1 MLAGTMLLSPIILI
15 IQSVLQF
22 TSTTMSTNVSTTPFP
37 GVFTSSA
44 TPAHL
49 PWDTYNYCNAPH
61 VNAKQYQRPPQA
73 VGQDAKLVYVNVV
86 QRHHKRTPDN
96 LYPNENIFNPAA
108 GWDCSN
114 YQQISYSVG
123 AKQDASLQ
131 GHGIYRQIENPS
143 WHPLN
148 SIIWNG
154 TCDQGMLTADG
165 LRDSIQHG
173 RDFWSVYGPFGKNP
187 LLRRGINE
195 KDVYFRTSNSDR
207 TYQVSGGLIAG
218 MDGHTSPGN
227 FPVHTQPSNMD
238 DTVPNYS
245 CNYANGFRSYEQALP
260 AWTDHLNSK
269 SQLFASL
276 NNVVGTA
283 GQSGWNSWI
292 DHHFDAM
299 ASRQCHGHA
308 LPTNP
313 TTGQSISQDTANQAY
328 NEGHWEYD
336 YIWNSGAGA
345 DDYVKYGFGVFM
357 QELGRNLNRFVSGE
371 DKYKLKYYV
380 GHDGTMVRLYKSLGL
395 AGSFKWPAMGS
406 EVVIEVY
413 QHKKDYYVRILKDG
427 TTMKTVVRED
437 LASDADGNVAWT
449 PLNKVVAY
457 LESRVPK
464 DLYSKC
470 VLGK

>member
-1 MLAGTMLLSPIILI
+1 MSSSLINLVTSLLAKSIFK
-15 IQSVLQF
+15 S
-22 TSTTMSTNVSTTPFP
+22 SMSTNTSVTPFS
-37 GVFTSSA
+37 GVFTSSV
-44 TPAHL
+44 TPADL

-61 VNAKQYQRPPQA
+61 VSAKYYERPPQA
-73 VGQDAKLVYVNVV
+73 KDARLVFVNVV

-123 AKQDASLQ
+123 ANQDANLQ
-131 GHGIYRQIENPS
+131 GHGIYRKIESPS

-173 RDFWSVYGPFGKNP
+173 RDFWSVYGPYGKNP
-187 LLRRGINE
+187 LLRQGINQR
-195 KDVYFRTSNSDR
+195 DVYFRTSNSDR
-207 TYQVSGGLIAG
+207 TYQVSGGLLTG
-218 MDGHTSPGN
+218 MNGWTSPGN

-238 DTVPNYS
+238 DIVPNYS
-245 CNYANGFRSYEQALP
+245 CGYANGFRSYEQSLL
-260 AWTDHLNSK
+260 AWNDHLSSK
-269 SQLFASL
+269 ASLFAAL

-283 GQSGWNSWI
+283 SQSGWNSWI

-299 ASRQCHGHA
+299 ASRQCHGHE
-308 LPTNP
+308 LPRNP
-313 TTGQSISQDTANQAY
+313 ATGQSISQDLANQAY

-345 DDYVKYGFGVFM
+345 DDYVKYGFGVFV
-357 QELGRNLNRFVSGE
+357 QELSRSFKRFASGE
-371 DKYKLKYYV
+371 DKYKMRYTV

-395 AGSFKWPAMGS
+395 AGQFKWPAMGS
-406 EVVIEVY
+406 EVVMEVY
-413 QHKKDYYVRILKDG
+413 EHKGQHFVRILKDG
-427 TTMKTVVRED
+427 KTMQTVNKD
-437 LASDADGNVAWT
+437 LASDAQGNIAWT
-449 PLNKVVAY
+449 PLDKVTAY
-457 LESRVPK
+457 LDSRVPS
-464 DLYSKC
+464 DIYSKC

>member
-1 MLAGTMLLSPIILI
+1 MNLHQLTVDLASFLLKWSTSSEM
-15 IQSVLQF
+15 SV
-22 TSTTMSTNVSTTPFP
+22 STTTPFP
-37 GVFTSSA
+37 GVFTTSV

-61 VNAKQYQRPPQA
+61 VNAAHYTRPTQA
-73 VGQDAKLVYVNVV
+73 RDAKLVFVNVV

-114 YQQISYSVG
+114 YQQISYGVG
-123 AKQDASLQ
+123 AKSDSNLQ
-131 GHGIYRQIENPS
+131 GHGIYRVIENPP

-173 RDFWSVYGPFGKNP
+173 RDFWSVYGPFGKNA
-187 LLRRGINE
+187 LLRQGINE
-195 KDVYFRTSNSDR
+195 RDVYFRTSNSDR
-207 TYQVSGGLIAG
+207 TYQVSGGLIEG
-218 MDGHTSPGN
+218 MDGWTSPGN

-238 DTVPNYS
+238 DIVPNYS
-245 CNYANGFRSYEQALP
+245 CNYANGFRNAEQSQA
-260 AWTDHLNSK
+260 AWTDHLSSK
-269 SQLFASL
+269 SKLFDDL
-276 NNVVGTA
+276 NSVVGTA

-308 LPTNP
+308 LPSNP
-313 TTGQSISQDTANQAY
+313 ITGASISQDLANQAY

-336 YIWNSGAGA
+336 YIWNSGSGA
-345 DDYVKYGFGVFM
+345 DDYVRYGFGIFM
-357 QELGRNLNRFVSGE
+357 QELSRNLKQFASGE
-371 DKYKLKYYV
+371 DKHKLKYYV

-395 AGSFKWPAMGS
+395 AGQFKWPAMGS

-413 QHKKDYYVRILKDG
+413 ELKGKHFVRILKDG
-427 TTMKTVVRED
+427 STMQTVIKD
-437 LASDADGNVAWT
+437 LASDGKGNAEWI
-449 PLNKVVAY
+449 PLDQVTRY
-457 LESRVPK
+457 FDSRVPN
-464 DLYSKC
+464 DIYSKC